1 MKKLLVLI
9 LAVMLVVAC
18 GSSRQVS
25 RVAADTTIDLSGK
38 WNDTDARLVSEEM
51 IQDCLSRPWINDF
64 NMAHG
69 AKPVVTVGTIRN
81 LSNEHIDTETFT
93 TDFERE
99 LLNSGKI
106 KFVAA
111 RKDRQEIRD
120 ERREQQEY
128 ASDETVKRLA
138 VETGADFIIQ
148 GSIKTIVDQIEGRR
162 VVYYQTDMELVNIE
176 SNEKVWI
183 GTKKIK
189 KEITQKGHKW

>member
-9 LAVMLVVAC
+9 LAVMLVAAC

-38 WNDTDARLVSEEM
+38 WNDTDARLVSGEM

-64 NMAHG
+64 NMAQG
-69 AKPVVTVGTIRN
+69 TKPVVTVGTIRN
-81 LSNEHIDTETFT
+81 LSDEHIDTETFT

-99 LLNSGKI
+99 LLNSGKV

-111 RKDRQEIRD
+111 KKERQEIRD

-189 KEITQKGHKW
+189 KDITQKGHKW